1 MGRRPLDPILNKVT
15 RMASCEQAE
24 LSVADHQRCSCLVR
38 QTAPVRLW
46 VLLAATVMLA
56 GCSGQSADVPAVVPV
71 EVEIDWEP
79 VCEDRVGLPI
89 HSLDDFSD
97 DFWGDVYKAEVRAAR
112 VEWLYFCGTVLP
124 DWGVLVCSHLRDD
137 ANAPASRHH
146 DEVMSAVADRSLHL
160 CDAVFEAL
168 E

>member
-1 MGRRPLDPILNKVT
+1 MGRRLDPILNKVT
-15 RMASCEQAE
+15 RMAPCEQAE
-24 LSVADHQRCSCLVR
+24 VSAADRQRGSCLARQSASVR
-38 QTAPVRLW
+38 FW
-46 VLLAATVMLA
+46 VLLAAAVMLV
-56 GCSGQSADVPAVVPV
+56 GCSRQSADVPAVVPV

-79 VCEDRVGLPI
+79 VCEDRVGLPT